1 MSNFSA
7 DKLGASFILW
17 SPMEQPNVAPDGT
30 MYWDVI
36 TELLYIKQFGTW
48 EPLTTGSAFAP
59 LNSPHFTGI
68 PTAPTAAAL
77 NNSTQL
83 ATTAYADSAVG
94 VEKSRALAAEALL
107 AALASPNFTGV
118 PTAPTAAP
126 LNNST
131 QLATTAYTD
140 AAVLAGTGPK
150 VQHLRFNVGT
160 VSNAT
165 LSTVQTVNWTT
176 PFADNNY
183 TVVATAL
190 IGEATTAAAVTD
202 IICVASVELQ
212 AAGAGVLLTVSN
224 ADSIVHTVIVNL
236 LAIHD

>member
-7 DKLGASFILW
+7 DKLGASFITW

-36 TELLYIKQFGTW
+36 TEQLYIKQFGVWDALSTA
-48 EPLTTGSAFAP
+48 TGGAP

-83 ATTAYADSAVG
+83 ATTAYTDSAVG
-94 VEKSRALAAEALL
+94 VETARALAAEALL
-107 AALASPNFTGV
+107 AALASPHFTGV

-131 QLATTAYTD
+131 QLATTAYAD
-140 AAVLAGTGPK
+140 AIGTLKAPLASPT
-150 VQHLRFNVGT
+150 FTGT
-160 VSNAT
+160 V
-165 LSTVQTVNWTT
+165 
-176 PFADNNY
+176 
-183 TVVATAL
+183 TAPNL
-190 IGEATTAAAVTD
+190 VLTAAAPT
-202 IICVASVELQ
+202 VAAAQIGYGSTTSPTATNGGGQTVLSSVLGYIV
-212 AAGAGVLLTVSN
+212 ANVAGTTVKIPYFS
-224 ADSIVHTVIVNL
+224 V
-236 LAIHD
+236 